1 MAKIRSFTAKAA
13 ILVVAC
19 FLAALLVGVARA
31 GDKLQLAGH
40 WNYNAAQSDD
50 ADQKV
55 HEAQVNNERGV
66 NDAAGG
72 GADPTAGTG
81 YPGGGGYPGTMGPTI
96 GGMGGRGGMG
106 GMGGPG
112 GMGRGTR
119 QGTRGPEVTSEEWD
133 RLAANP
139 KYLQID
145 QRSDRIEVSN
155 DTDQGHTF
163 YPDGKKHDDKD
174 VDGKKIT
181 TKSSWDGDAFVAET
195 KLSRSQKITETYRL
209 SSDGKQL
216 YVTTRFEDTSLK
228 GPVTIRRVYDAGKTP
243 AH

>member
-1 MAKIRSFTAKAA
+1 
-13 ILVVAC
+13 
-19 FLAALLVGVARA
+19 
-31 GDKLQLAGH
+31 
-40 WNYNAAQSDD
+40 
-50 ADQKV
+50 
-55 HEAQVNNERGV
+55 
-66 NDAAGG
+66 
-72 GADPTAGTG
+72 
-81 YPGGGGYPGTMGPTI
+81 
-96 GGMGGRGGMG
+96 
-106 GMGGPG
+106 MGGPG

-139 KYLQID
+139 KYLHID
-145 QRSDRIEVSN
+145 QRSDQIEVSN
-155 DTDQGHTF
+155 DTDQGQTF

-181 TKSSWDGDAFVAET
+181 TRSSWEGDAFVAET

-228 GPVTIRRVYDAGKTP
+228 GPVTIRRVYDAGK
-243 AH
+243 AQAN

>member
-1 MAKIRSFTAKAA
+1 MARIFSFTAKAA
-13 ILVVAC
+13 IPAVAC
-19 FLAALLVGVARA
+19 FLTASLVGVARA
-31 GDKLQLAGH
+31 GDKVHLTGR
-40 WNYNAAQSDD
+40 WNYNASQSDD

-81 YPGGGGYPGTMGPTI
+81 YPGGGGYPGVGGPTI

-119 QGTRGPEVTSEEWD
+119 QGTRGPEVSSEEWD

-139 KYLQID
+139 KYLDID
-145 QRSDRIEVSN
+145 QRSDQIVISSDSE
-155 DTDQGHTF
+155 QGQTF

-181 TKSSWDGDAFVAET
+181 TKANWEGDALVAET
-195 KLSRSQKITETYRL
+195 KLSHSQKIAETYRL

-216 YVTTRFEDTSLK
+216 YVTTRFEDSSLN
-228 GPVTIRRVYDAGKTP
+228 GPVIIRRVYDAGKTQ
-243 AH
+243 AQ